1 MAIRKLT
8 LHEIELQDPRAP
20 IWALNNANKS
30 EVGLQG
36 DIIIGI
42 PKLNG
47 SKVDHLRIE
56 HTWLPVE
63 LTGQIPR
70 SQLLESS
77 EFRQAITDRLIIVID
92 EDTAKR
98 LQSKE
103 GASVERKKLATLRAH
118 IKSGGAARTI
128 SDANVEISSGDK
140 DHDQPEDVATI
151 DRGTKIGSRVEKIG
165 GLEPAF
171 KLWADRLSSRSDLD
185 ILSELKM
192 RGGLKRSEAK
202 YLLGELK
209 SKPQSTSALKKALKK
224 LEAKKA
230 ARG

>member
-1 MAIRKLT
+1 MAVRKLT
-8 LHEIELQDPRAP
+8 LHEVELQDPRAP
-20 IWALNNANKS
+20 IWALNNATRS

-36 DIIIGI
+36 DILIGI

-77 EFRQAITDRLIIVID
+77 EFRQAITDRLIVIID

-103 GASVERKKLATLRAH
+103 GATSERKKLAMLRAH
-118 IKSGGAARTI
+118 VKSGGAARTI
-128 SDANVEISSGDK
+128 SDANVEISSGDR
-140 DHDQPEDVATI
+140 DHDQPEDTTSI
-151 DRGTKIGSRVEKIG
+151 DKGTRVGTRVEKIG

-171 KLWADRLSSRSDLD
+171 KLWADRLTSRSDLD
-185 ILSELKM
+185 ILGELKM
-192 RGGLKRSEAK
+192 RGGLKRSQAK
-202 YLLGELK
+202 YLLGQLN
-209 SKPQSTSALKKALKK
+209 SKPQSQAALKKAIKK
-224 LEAKKA
+224 LDAKKA
-230 ARG
+230 GR